1 MKLSLAAR
9 RATPM
14 YWRTIPLSLLLLSL
28 LFTFTPATHPAYAQT
43 DEPEAPVETA
53 EATDTVEATPE
64 VTLETTEE
72 TPVESTPEVTADVTP
87 EQTEA
92 APEGGLQA
100 VDYEIVQRPDIF
112 GSDGSF
118 VDGVVENTS
127 TTEAFTGIE
136 LYAELYDSADALI
149 GEGFGYPV
157 NACGTGLVTD
167 FTLQPGGTQPFALQ
181 VELYEEGADIA
192 RVDVLPEAEAIPA
205 AEINPFLSFPGVSR
219 VTGGEVVNIEWIDP
233 THLRY
238 AIGCDTDVF
247 TNQNWFSY
255 DLTSMQSA
263 SMEHPQVAALTD
275 AMLQQT
281 GLTTPELLN
290 HSYLSFHPDNT
301 RMVYQTD
308 INTILTA
315 ERDGSFK
322 RLLYDDLARVSLH
335 GFIWLPEGRFLA
347 YYYGAYGD
355 EVRYF
360 TASLAGQLISA
371 TVYDVQ
377 PSQTIPG
384 PFSDGGRVITGA
396 TIGEQTGYFVTS
408 TQNAASE
415 LLFEYENLPGNNYP
429 APLYVPGE
437 NGEERIYF
445 VLPDTTPGQ
454 AQLQCFQRPSNTLTP
469 LTRLPLN
476 LTTDDRAWTWLS
488 PDQQTLALAAN
499 GASGGLWLINLG
511 DLPACGAADQTTTD
525 TITGTAEPSAGA
537 TPTS

>member
-1 MKLSLAAR
+1 MKLFSAGYHVHDSR
-9 RATPM
+9 
-14 YWRTIPLSLLLLSL
+14 WRFVPLSTLILALLIFIPSSD
-28 LFTFTPATHPAYAQT
+28 PIHAQT
-43 DEPEAPVETA
+43 EAPETPVPTSDVT
-53 EATDTVEATPE
+53 ETTPDVTSEATPE
-64 VTLETTEE
+64 ITQDAAADATA
-72 TPVESTPEVTADVTP
+72 EVTPDA
-87 EQTEA
+87 TEA
-92 APEGGLQA
+92 VTAGTATAEGGLTA
-100 VDYEIVQRPDIF
+100 AEVEVVQQPDIF
-112 GSDGSF
+112 GAEASF
-118 VDGVVENTS
+118 VEGILQNTS
-127 TTEAFTGIE
+127 TTDAYTDIE
-136 LYAELYDSADALI
+136 LYAVIYASDNELI

-157 NACGTGLVTD
+157 NACGTGLVAD
-167 FTLQPGGTQPFALQ
+167 FTLEPGASQAFSMLI
-181 VELYEEGADIA
+181 ELYEEGLEID
-192 RVDVLPEAEAIPA
+192 RVEVLPEGEAVPA
-205 AEINPFLSFPGVSR
+205 AEINLFLSFPGVTR
-219 VTGGEVVNIEWIDP
+219 VTGGEVVNVEWIDS
-233 THLRY
+233 TNLRY
-238 AIGCDTDVF
+238 AVGCDTDVYV
-247 TNQNWFSY
+247 NQTWFSY
-255 DLTSMQSA
+255 DLTSTRVSSIQ
-263 SMEHPQVAALTD
+263 HPQVDAITD
-275 AMLQQT
+275 AMLRQT

-290 HSYLSFHPDNT
+290 HSFLSFHPDNT
-301 RMVYQTD
+301 RMVYQTE
-308 INTILTA
+308 INAILTA

-384 PFSDGGRVITGA
+384 PFPDGGRVVIGA

-408 TQNAASE
+408 MANGASE

-454 AQLQCFQRPSNTLTP
+454 AQLQCFHRPSNTLTS

-488 PDQQTLALAAN
+488 PDQQRLALAAN
-499 GASGGLWLINLG
+499 GASGGLWLVNLG
-511 DLPACGAADQTTTD
+511 DLPACGAAAATE
-525 TITGTAEPSAGA
+525 TGTPEAPA
-537 TPTS
+537 P